1 MGNILIADINTL
13 FNVTTSGSNTE
24 NLKIIFEGL
33 RNNSDRWFLSET
45 LDDVDSLKDLKE
57 EVFK

>member
-1 MGNILIADINTL
+1 MIDDINTL

-45 LDDVDSLKDLKE
+45 LDDVDSLRDLKE

>member
-1 MGNILIADINTL
+1 MTEEEIKLIR
-13 FNVTTSGSNTE
+13 
-24 NLKIIFEGL
+24 NLETIEEGL
-33 RNNSDRWFLSET
+33 KSIPPRWFLSET